1 MIGGN
6 QDDFQEQPKDVEPH
20 WEVPQLLDGEGHQHA
35 AASQEKRARA
45 DKSHRVKEVAVG
57 AELEPCRIRK
67 GNIGGEKHQSKQRG
81 NDNIKHLADGFCQTF
96 RRLRYQAFWE
106 FHRFFLQN
114 SRQRYKK
121 TIRNGKLQIVRIGQ
135 IGF

>member
-57 AELEPCRIRK
+57 AELEPRGVGEGRV
-67 GNIGGEKHQSKQRG
+67 GGQKHQSEQCG
-81 NDNIKHLADGFCQTF
+81 DNHIERLPDGFCQAF
-96 RRLRYQAFWE
+96 RRLRYQSFWE